1 MQLIQSFRAVACAAA
16 GLAMMTAGAQAADPA
31 LVEAA
36 KKEGTV
42 VWYASV
48 IANQLARP
56 MVAAFEKK
64 YPGIKVQ
71 LVDGQATDLVVKLI
85 NEGKAGN
92 IQADVSHGAA
102 NIRAP
107 LEDAGLVDTYLP
119 ESAKDYSGDLKD
131 PGSKWVAQ
139 SMLYLLPAYN
149 SDMVAEKDAPKSFED
164 LLDPKW
170 KGKMAWTNAMVQ
182 GGAPGFIGTVLGSMG
197 EEKGMDYLRK
207 LSAQKMINVP
217 ANQRVVLDQAIA
229 GEFPIALSVF
239 INHVAISAQK
249 GAPIKPILVNPVT
262 GIIDTAFLIKGA
274 KHPNA
279 GKLLIDFIVSKE
291 GQEIFR
297 DADYIPAHPE
307 VAAKIPSL
315 KPKEGGFKVFIL
327 PAVGV
332 KDNMTKWTGIWSE
345 LYK

>member
-1 MQLIQSFRAVACAAA
+1 MI
-16 GLAMMTAGAQAADPA
+16 
-31 LVEAA
+31 EAA
-36 KKEGTV
+36 RKEGVV

-48 IANQLARP
+48 VVNQLSRP
-56 MVAAFEKK
+56 MIAAFEKK

-85 NEGKAGN
+85 NEGRANN

-107 LEDAGLVDTYLP
+107 LEAAGLVDTYLP
-119 ESAKDYSGDLKD
+119 DSAKDYAGDLKD
-131 PGSKWVAQ
+131 PNGTWVAQ

-149 SDMVAEKDAPKSFED
+149 SDMVAEKDAPKSFAD

-207 LSAQKMINVP
+207 LAAQKVINVP
-217 ANQRVVLDQAIA
+217 ANQRVVLDQAVS

-239 INHVAISAQK
+239 INHIAISAQK
-249 GAPIKPILVNPVT
+249 GAPIKPILVDPVT
-262 GIIDTAFLIKGA
+262 GIIDTTFLIKGA

-297 DADYIPAHPE
+297 EADYIPAHPQ
-307 VAAKIPSL
+307 VSAKIATL
-315 KPKEGGFKVFIL
+315 KPEGGNFKVRIL
-327 PAVGV
+327 PATGV
-332 KDNMTKWTGIWSE
+332 EENMKKWTGIWNE